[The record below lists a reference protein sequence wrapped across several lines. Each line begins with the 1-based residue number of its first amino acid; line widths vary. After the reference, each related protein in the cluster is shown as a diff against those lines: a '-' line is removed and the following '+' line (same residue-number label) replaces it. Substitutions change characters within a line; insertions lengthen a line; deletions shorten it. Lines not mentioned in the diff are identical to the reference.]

1 MGRSGVGGVEA
12 ADEKHGKAM
21 MLFGA
26 VAMLL
31 LVLLAGKDVDG
42 HVDDVTQLDS
52 GAVLT
57 CYVAL
62 VHPVISKT

>member
-1 MGRSGVGGVEA
+1 
-12 ADEKHGKAM
+12 M